1 MLAKFKAYAWQ
12 LAAIALGVL
21 LAVQTVRL
29 ANAERDHARA
39 VGVFNAAA
47 AAAERKARE
56 QSETYRA
63 KEQEL
68 RNAHDKIERETQATL
83 AAANAGADRAVA
95 AGQRLRRELADYLTA
110 HRERATA
117 AAAANQCAPDGPALD
132 LLAELFRRADQR
144 AGELAAIADT
154 ARARGNACERAYD
167 AARETLNKAASHAQ
181 TQ

>member
-1 MLAKFKAYAWQ
+1 MLTQFKAYAWQ
-12 LAAIALGVL
+12 IAAIALGVL

-29 ANAERDHARA
+29 ANAQRDHARA

-47 AAAERKARE
+47 ATAERKARE

-83 AAANAGADRAVA
+83 AAATAGADRAVA

-132 LLAELFRRADQR
+132 LLADLFRRADQR

-154 ARARGNACERAYD
+154 ARARGTACERAHD
-167 AARETLNKAASHAQ
+167 AARETLNEPAPHAQ
-181 TQ
+181 TR

>member
-83 AAANAGADRAVA
+83 AAATAGADRAV
-95 AGQRLRRELADYLTA
+95 GGGHRLRRELAEYLRD
-110 HRERATA
+110 HRDRDA
-117 AAAANQCAPDGPALD
+117 
-132 LLAELFRRADQR
+132 QR
-144 AGELAAIADT
+144 T
-154 ARARGNACERAYD
+154 
-167 AARETLNKAASHAQ
+167 NKGRPC
-181 TQ
+181 

>member
-68 RNAHDKIERETQATL
+68 RDAHDKIERETQAAL
-83 AAANAGADRAVA
+83 AAATAGADRAVA

>member
-1 MLAKFKAYAWQ
+1 MLTKFKAYAWQ
-12 LAAIALGVL
+12 IAAIALGVL

-29 ANAERDHARA
+29 ANAQRDHARA

-47 AAAERKARE
+47 ATAERKARE

-83 AAANAGADRAVA
+83 AAATAGADRAVA

>member
-63 KEQEL
+63 KEKEL

-83 AAANAGADRAVA
+83 AAATAGADRAAA

-144 AGELAAIADT
+144 AGELAAVADN
-154 ARARGNACERAYD
+154 ARARGAACERAHD
-167 AARETLNKAASHAQ
+167 AARDTLNETAPHAQ

>member
-39 VGVFNAAA
+39 VGVFNEVA

-83 AAANAGADRAVA
+83 AAATAGADRAVA

>member
-47 AAAERKARE
+47 AAAERKALE

-63 KEQEL
+63 KEKEL
-68 RNAHDKIERETQATL
+68 RDAHDKIERETQATL
-83 AAANAGADRAVA
+83 AAATAGADRAVA

>member
-29 ANAERDHARA
+29 ANAQRDHARA

-47 AAAERKARE
+47 ATAERKARE

-117 AAAANQCAPDGPALD
+117 AAAANQCATDGPALD

>member
-1 MLAKFKAYAWQ
+1 MLTMFKAYAWQ
-12 LAAIALGVL
+12 IAAIALGVL

-83 AAANAGADRAVA
+83 AAATAGADRAVA

>member
-1 MLAKFKAYAWQ
+1 MLTKFKAYAWQ
-12 LAAIALGVL
+12 IAAIALGVL

-63 KEQEL
+63 KEKEL
-68 RNAHDKIERETQATL
+68 RDAHDKIERETQATL

-117 AAAANQCAPDGPALD
+117 AAAANQCATDGPALD
-132 LLAELFRRADQR
+132 LLADLFRRADQR
-144 AGELAAIADT
+144 AGELAAVADN
-154 ARARGNACERAYD
+154 ARTRGAACERAHD
-167 AARETLNKAASHAQ
+167 AARETLNEPAPHAQ
-181 TQ
+181 AR

>member
-1 MLAKFKAYAWQ
+1 MLSQLKSYAWQ
-12 LAAIALGVL
+12 IAAITLGVL
-21 LAVQTVRL
+21 LAVQSVRL
-29 ANAERDHARA
+29 ANAERDHARD
-39 VGVFNAAA
+39 VGEFKAAA

-83 AAANAGADRAVA
+83 AAATAGADRAVA

-144 AGELAAIADT
+144 AGELAAVADT
-154 ARARGNACERAYD
+154 ARARGLACERAHD
-167 AARETLNKAASHAQ
+167 EAHTLMETAHHGQAQ
-181 TQ
+181 

>member
-12 LAAIALGVL
+12 LAAIALSVL

-47 AAAERKARE
+47 ATAERKARE

-68 RNAHDKIERETQATL
+68 RNAHDKIERETQAAL
-83 AAANAGADRAVA
+83 AAATAGADRAVA
-95 AGQRLRRELADYLTA
+95 AGQRLRRDLADFITA

-117 AAAANQCAPDGPALD
+117 AAAASQCAADGPALD
-132 LLAELFRRADQR
+132 LLADLFRRADQR

-154 ARARGNACERAYD
+154 ARARGTACERAHD
-167 AARETLNKAASHAQ
+167 AARETLNEPAPHAQ
-181 TQ
+181 TR

>member
-63 KEQEL
+63 KEKEL
-68 RNAHDKIERETQATL
+68 RDAHDKIERETQATL
-83 AAANAGADRAVA
+83 AAATAGADRAVA

>member
-83 AAANAGADRAVA
+83 AAATAGADRAVA

>member
-1 MLAKFKAYAWQ
+1 MLTKFKAYAWQ
-12 LAAIALGVL
+12 IAAIALGVL

-29 ANAERDHARA
+29 ANAQRDHARA

-83 AAANAGADRAVA
+83 AAATAGADRAVA

-132 LLAELFRRADQR
+132 LLADLFRRADQR

>member
-1 MLAKFKAYAWQ
+1 MLTKFKAYAWQ
-12 LAAIALGVL
+12 IAAIALGVL
-21 LAVQTVRL
+21 LAVQSVRL
-29 ANAERDHARA
+29 ANAQRDHARA

-47 AAAERKARE
+47 ATAERKARE

-63 KEQEL
+63 KEKEL
-68 RNAHDKIERETQATL
+68 RDAHDKIERETQATL

-117 AAAANQCAPDGPALD
+117 AAAANQCATDGPALD

-154 ARARGNACERAYD
+154 ARARGTACERAHD
-167 AARETLNKAASHAQ
+167 AARDTLNETATHAQ
-181 TQ
+181 AR

>member
-1 MLAKFKAYAWQ
+1 MLTKFKAYAWQ

-29 ANAERDHARA
+29 ANAQRDHARA

-68 RNAHDKIERETQATL
+68 RNAYDKIERETQATL
-83 AAANAGADRAVA
+83 AAATAGADRAVA

>member
-68 RNAHDKIERETQATL
+68 RNAHDKIERETQAAL
-83 AAANAGADRAVA
+83 AAATAGADRAVA
-95 AGQRLRRELADYLTA
+95 AGQRLRRDLADYITA

-117 AAAANQCAPDGPALD
+117 AAAAGQCAPDTGPAD
-132 LLAELFRRADQR
+132 LLAELQRRADDR
-144 AGELAAIADT
+144 AGELAHIADT
-154 ARARGNACERAYD
+154 ARARGLACERAYD
-167 AARETLNKAASHAQ
+167 SARTMIEAAGNAQ
-181 TQ
+181 AR

>member
-1 MLAKFKAYAWQ
+1 MLTMFKAYAWQ
-12 LAAIALGVL
+12 IAAIALGVL
-21 LAVQTVRL
+21 LAVQSVRL
-29 ANAERDHARA
+29 ANAQRDHARA

-47 AAAERKARE
+47 ATAERKARE

-63 KEQEL
+63 KEKEL
-68 RNAHDKIERETQATL
+68 RDAHDKIERETQATL

-144 AGELAAIADT
+144 AGELAAIADQ
-154 ARARGNACERAYD
+154 ARIRGLACE
-167 AARETLNKAASHAQ
+167 ASYNSIGKGK
-181 TQ
+181 

>member
-47 AAAERKARE
+47 ATAERKARE

-83 AAANAGADRAVA
+83 AAATAGADRAVA

>member
-68 RNAHDKIERETQATL
+68 RNAHDKIERETQAAL
-83 AAANAGADRAVA
+83 AAATAGADRAVCTTRA
-95 AGQRLRRELADYLTA
+95 CGRRPAPGDRRHQPSGA
-110 HRERATA
+110 VRE
-117 AAAANQCAPDGPALD
+117 
-132 LLAELFRRADQR
+132 
-144 AGELAAIADT
+144 
-154 ARARGNACERAYD
+154 
-167 AARETLNKAASHAQ
+167 
-181 TQ
+181 

>member
-29 ANAERDHARA
+29 ANAQRDHARA

-68 RNAHDKIERETQATL
+68 RNAHDKIERETQAAL
-83 AAANAGADRAVA
+83 AAATAGADRAVA
-95 AGQRLRRELADYLTA
+95 AGQRLRRDLADYITA

-117 AAAANQCAPDGPALD
+117 AAAANQCAADGPPLICLPNCSDAL
-132 LLAELFRRADQR
+132 
-144 AGELAAIADT
+144 T
-154 ARARGNACERAYD
+154 SERESWRLSLTPPAPV
-167 AARETLNKAASHAQ
+167 APPASAP
-181 TQ
+181 TMPPVKP

>member
-117 AAAANQCAPDGPALD
+117 AAAANQCATDGPALD
-132 LLAELFRRADQR
+132 LLADLFRRADQR
-144 AGELAAIADT
+144 AGELAAVADN
-154 ARARGNACERAYD
+154 ARARGAACERAHD
-167 AARETLNKAASHAQ
+167 AARETLNEAAPHAQ
-181 TQ
+181 AR

>member
-1 MLAKFKAYAWQ
+1 MLTQFKAYAWQ
-12 LAAIALGVL
+12 IAAIALGVL

-29 ANAERDHARA
+29 ANAQRDHARA

-47 AAAERKARE
+47 ATAERKARE

-83 AAANAGADRAVA
+83 AAATAGADRAVA

-154 ARARGNACERAYD
+154 ARARGNACERAHD
-167 AARETLNKAASHAQ
+167 AARETLNEAAPHAQ
-181 TQ
+181 AR

>member
-1 MLAKFKAYAWQ
+1 MLTMFKAYAWQ
-12 LAAIALGVL
+12 IAAIALGVL

-63 KEQEL
+63 KEKEL
-68 RNAHDKIERETQATL
+68 RDAHDKIERETQATL

>member
-29 ANAERDHARA
+29 ANAQRDHARA

-47 AAAERKARE
+47 ATAERKARE

-83 AAANAGADRAVA
+83 AAATAGADRAVA

-117 AAAANQCAPDGPALD
+117 AAAASQCAADGPALD
-132 LLAELFRRADQR
+132 LLADLFRRADQR
-144 AGELAAIADT
+144 AGELAAAADE
-154 ARARGNACERAYD
+154 ARTRGAACERAYD
-167 AARETLNKAASHAQ
+167 EASAMMEAAGHGQAQ
-181 TQ
+181 

>member
-1 MLAKFKAYAWQ
+1 MLTKFKAYAWQ
-12 LAAIALGVL
+12 IAAIALGVL

-29 ANAERDHARA
+29 ANAQRDHARE
-39 VGVFNAAA
+39 VGEFQTAAA
-47 AAAERKARE
+47 TAERKARE

-63 KEQEL
+63 KEKEL
-68 RNAHDKIERETQATL
+68 RDAHDKIERETQATL

>member
-68 RNAHDKIERETQATL
+68 RNAHDKIERETQAAL
-83 AAANAGADRAVA
+83 AAATAGADRAVA

-144 AGELAAIADT
+144 AGELAAVADN
-154 ARARGNACERAYD
+154 ARARGAACERAHD
-167 AARETLNKAASHAQ
+167 AARETLNEAAPHAQ
-181 TQ
+181 AQ

>member
-68 RNAHDKIERETQATL
+68 RNAHDKIERETQAAL
-83 AAANAGADRAVA
+83 AAATAGADRAVA
-95 AGQRLRRELADYLTA
+95 AGQRLRRDLADYITA

-117 AAAANQCAPDGPALD
+117 AAAANRCAPDGPALD

>member
-1 MLAKFKAYAWQ
+1 MLTKFKAYAWQ
-12 LAAIALGVL
+12 IAAIALGVL

-47 AAAERKARE
+47 ATAERQARE

-63 KEQEL
+63 KEKEL
-68 RNAHDKIERETQATL
+68 RDAHDKIERETQATL

-117 AAAANQCAPDGPALD
+117 AAAANQCATDGPALD

-154 ARARGNACERAYD
+154 ARARGTACERAHD
-167 AARETLNKAASHAQ
+167 AARDTLNETATHAQ
-181 TQ
+181 AR